1 MLTLFVMLVLHA
13 FDDLLGF
20 DVPAHGV
27 QQAEGDHVRVDG
39 LLEGVVHP
47 VIDREGGGDD
57 VQAAL
62 RQDGRNS
69 EAGAR
74 QQRGNEDQKAQERGR
89 FVNTENVSYRMI
101 RQQPFS

>member
-47 VIDREGGGDD
+47 VVRFPADVEEHVAGGDD

-62 RQDGRNS
+62 RQDGRAG

-74 QQRGNEDQKAQERGR
+74 QQRGR
-89 FVNTENVSYRMI
+89 FVNTENVSY
-101 RQQPFS
+101 